1 MFQTFFLENFTFVP
15 GSEGLDDNRITRM
28 LGAQSLWDATM
39 AHSIIKALYRAN
51 LVVHVAGYFHIKSN
65 LGIPEHLAHYGGSL
79 EYGQTS
85 IVMLPEEDLVFTES
99 EHKNAADLVVL
110 TDINAIDL

>member
-1 MFQTFFLENFTFVP
+1 
-15 GSEGLDDNRITRM
+15 
-28 LGAQSLWDATM
+28 M

-110 TDINAIDL
+110 TDINAIDLWNDTNFKRLMVYNFLSAFFTFGNG

>member
-1 MFQTFFLENFTFVP
+1 
-15 GSEGLDDNRITRM
+15 M

-39 AHSIIKALYRAN
+39 AHSIIKALYRSN

-65 LGIPEHLAHYGGSL
+65 LGIPEHLTHYGGSL

-110 TDINAIDL
+110 TDINAVDSMEKPK

>member
-1 MFQTFFLENFTFVP
+1 MP
-15 GSEGLDDNRITRM
+15 
-28 LGAQSLWDATM
+28 
-39 AHSIIKALYRAN
+39 
-51 LVVHVAGYFHIKSN
+51 
-65 LGIPEHLAHYGGSL
+65 
-79 EYGQTS
+79 S